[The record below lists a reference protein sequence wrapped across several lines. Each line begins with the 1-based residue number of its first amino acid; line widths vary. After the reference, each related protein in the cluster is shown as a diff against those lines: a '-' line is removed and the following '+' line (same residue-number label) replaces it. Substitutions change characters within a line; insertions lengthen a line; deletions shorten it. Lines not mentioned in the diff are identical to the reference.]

1 MRLRR
6 LVPLLAALAAGA
18 SACSPT
24 SRMADVQ
31 LFSFR
36 NFQNEGRRN
45 QFLDYVRAE
54 LER

>member
-1 MRLRR
+1 MGSSRGRGTHARR
-6 LVPLLAALAAGA
+6 FQKLDVPKIEF
-18 SACSPT
+18 
-24 SRMADVQ
+24 MADAQ

-36 NFQNEGRRN
+36 AFQNEGRRN